1 MSIRLIKKKNKF
13 NLKTIFMMKI
23 LNNVKKL
30 LSSLLEIQGEL
41 LMRGNLTN

>member
-13 NLKTIFMMKI
+13 NLKTVFMKKIF
-23 LNNVKKL
+23 NNVKKHL
-30 LSSLLEIQGEL
+30 RSLLEIQGEL